1 MKKEIYDHF
10 QQPEVI
16 AKMVT
21 ETIKEVQSRKKSL
34 LKEKNI
40 DGLWGKEKEVDSQK
54 FILERMIKERLL

>member
-21 ETIKEVQSRKKSL
+21 EAIKEVQSRKKVS
-34 LKEKNI
+34 
-40 DGLWGKEKEVDSQK
+40 
-54 FILERMIKERLL
+54 